1 MTVWAAAH
9 NSHNNGE
16 YYSPMNDFF
25 DDLNPAFRDE
35 EAFIDL
41 ETFDGEE
48 SDYPDDDFDEML
60 EYDDWRE

>member
-1 MTVWAAAH
+1 MTIRAAAH
-9 NSHNNGE
+9 NSHNKGE
-16 YYSPMNDFF
+16 YHYLMNDFF

-48 SDYPDDDFDEML
+48 ADYPDDDFDEML